1 MKEEILQWLLVQE
14 QCLINQNKNQTKIDI
29 FNNMVLIDLW
39 SILILQ
45 NNLNNWENII
55 LTLFNWLKWE
65 LVFPK
70 INQKTNKNYNLKKL

>member
-14 QCLINQNKNQTKIDI
+14 QCLINQNKNQAIIDI

>member
-14 QCLINQNKNQTKIDI
+14 QCLINQNKNQAKIDI

>member
-1 MKEEILQWLLVQE
+1 MKEEILQWLLLQE

>member
-1 MKEEILQWLLVQE
+1 MKEEILQWLLLQE
-14 QCLINQNKNQTKIDI
+14 QCLINQNKNQAKIDI